1 MDPVVFQET
10 ERLLRVLSQKHTKYR
25 VKFSL
30 SLSIRASIPILSLQE
45 SWEPGSFGM
54 VSVVMENVPDQT
66 CES

>member
-1 MDPVVFQET
+1 MVFQET
-10 ERLLRVLSQKHTKYR
+10 ECLLRVLSQKHTKYR

-54 VSVVMENVPDQT
+54 VSVVLENVPDQT